1 MTQVTCRLTAEN
13 RDQLQNRT
21 LGNRVR
27 ATFTF
32 LQRTNDGDD
41 AKVTD
46 ISHKQRHKHV
56 AVSRRSA
63 QADLALTI
71 VCQSCPWVGLTHGLA
86 WVGSIFFSCWCISST
101 IAKVLK
107 IWKDY
112 QYFILQVTMSALFVM
127 QNATEAVPFC
137 KLLIHRNVTFLKT
150 YRNSTVSTW
159 LLVTWLGTVAKM
171 NCMNYLIFCN
181 LRLQLCISCIW

>member
-41 AKVTD
+41 AKVTE
-46 ISHKQRHKHV
+46 ISHKPRHKHV

-127 QNATEAVPFC
+127 QM
-137 KLLIHRNVTFLKT
+137 KLCPSVNFLYIEMLLSWKT

-181 LRLQLCISCIW
+181 LRLQLCISCIC